1 MTRTVLL
8 VALAVASCA
17 SPRRAVEQASEPAA
31 SAWVPSAAAPKASDA
46 AVSRTAQA
54 ADGGAPDVEARP
66 TLSRRLELREA
77 GKEPRRALRHA
88 FAKGSRQ
95 KLRVEIV
102 TRVLEKDRAVAEAR
116 IEAPLDVTIVE
127 VRGDGSADFRY
138 ELGPVKARGTGAG
151 PLSFVPR
158 DAGIGQLSGHA
169 TVAASGE
176 LRDHRPATAVGEG
189 APEAELLK
197 SLFSSVLEL
206 PQEPVGPGGRWELVL
221 EAESGE
227 IAIVHTTSY
236 ELSGFVGPK
245 VKIRVGQHEQIRVP
259 DGGALNRLVTAPSAG
274 EWLAE
279 PGRVFPAGRQA
290 MKAGVLA
297 DTSGELFTEI
307 RLVPR

>member
-1 MTRTVLL
+1 MTKAILV
-8 VALAVASCA
+8 VALVVASCA
-17 SPRRAVEQASEPAA
+17 SPRRAVEQAPEPAA
-31 SAWVPSAAAPKASDA
+31 SARVVSPEPASDA
-46 AVSRTAQA
+46 VVSRAVQA
-54 ADGGAPDVEARP
+54 TDGGAPDVEARP
-66 TLSRRLELREA
+66 TLSRRLELRET

-102 TRVLEKDRAVAEAR
+102 TRVLENDRAVAEAR

-127 VRGDGSADFRY
+127 VRGDGSAEFRY

-151 PLSFVPR
+151 SLSFVSR
-158 DAGIGQLSGHA
+158 DAGIGQLSGLA

-189 APEAELLK
+189 APETELLK
-197 SLFSSVLEL
+197 SLFSSVLEV

-227 IAIVHTTSY
+227 VAIVHTTSY

-245 VKIRVGQHEQIRVP
+245 VKIRVSQHEQIRVP

-279 PGRVFPAGRQA
+279 PGRVFPVGRQA
-290 MKAGVLA
+290 MKAGVLT
-297 DTSGELFTEI
+297 DISGELFTEI